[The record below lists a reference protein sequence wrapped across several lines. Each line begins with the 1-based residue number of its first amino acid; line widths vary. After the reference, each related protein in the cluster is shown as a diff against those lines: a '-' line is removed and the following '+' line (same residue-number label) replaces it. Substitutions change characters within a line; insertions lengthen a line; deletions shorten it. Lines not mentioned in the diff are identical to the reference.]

1 MKFNNQI
8 FQKLL
13 FVAFTI
19 VASGF
24 VMSCDDDDDDPIDND
39 VTLTGQS
46 KTYTLASVSD
56 ASISGTAMLEERSDN
71 TTLVTINLNG
81 TSAGNSHP
89 AHIHSN
95 SAAETGD
102 IIIDL
107 NNVDGETGKSETII
121 SKMNDGTSITYNE
134 LLAIDG
140 YLNVHM
146 SSTDLTTLI
155 AQGDI
160 GGNEITD
167 ISSSYT
173 LDAVNTS
180 GITGLAQF
188 TKRAN
193 GSTLVMVDLDGTSP
207 TGEYP
212 VYIYENDFTETGPIA
227 IDLNSVKGDSTSFTN
242 VRQLNNGSAITYDQ
256 LVGFDGHVGV
266 NTSPTDT
273 TFVAQSNIG
282 ANVN

>member
-1 MKFNNQI
+1 
-8 FQKLL
+8 
-13 FVAFTI
+13 
-19 VASGF
+19 
-24 VMSCDDDDDDPIDND
+24 
-39 VTLTGQS
+39 
-46 KTYTLASVSD
+46 
-56 ASISGTAMLEERSDN
+56 
-71 TTLVTINLNG
+71 VTINLNG